1 MVPLLLTSP
10 RPWTHAHMLVSRTQE
25 LQARVDV
32 LERRLREQSNELGQ
46 KNTGGTFADH
56 WTQSWC
62 HLCQAFAVLCR
73 TGTFDP
79 DDRGGRSDNGSAVA
93 DKRRVMGDLIPDWS
107 C

>member
-1 MVPLLLTSP
+1 MSVVPLLLTSP
-10 RPWTHAHMLVSRTQE
+10 RTEQMLVSRTQE